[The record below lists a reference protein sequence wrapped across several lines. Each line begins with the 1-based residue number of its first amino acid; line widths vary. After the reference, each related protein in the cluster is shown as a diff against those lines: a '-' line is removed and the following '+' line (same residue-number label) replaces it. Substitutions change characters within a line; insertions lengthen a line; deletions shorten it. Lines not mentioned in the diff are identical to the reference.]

1 METVPKAAAGEKTKW
16 DEQRKSSARSHL
28 GWFGWL
34 HSVDFTA
41 SAAECH
47 RLGTVV
53 QGSLLNQP
61 FQSSFLNQHT

>member
-34 HSVDFTA
+34 RSVDFVRLTLPPLRLNVTA
-41 SAAECH
+41 WERLFRAA
-47 RLGTVV
+47 
-53 QGSLLNQP
+53 S
-61 FQSSFLNQHT
+61 